1 MLVEVGFWV
10 CLGLVL
16 YVYGGYPTAVLL
28 LARIIGHD
36 VEKADIE
43 PKVSV
48 LIAAFNEEREIEQTV
63 VNKLTQDYPADRL
76 EVIVISDGST
86 DRTDA
91 IVRELAAGRE
101 GTLRFL
107 RQEPRQGKT
116 QALNLAATQATGE
129 ILVFADAN
137 SIYAPDAIRRL
148 VRGFADPSVGYVTGR
163 MIYTNPDAAG
173 IGEGSGTY
181 MGYENR
187 LRALETRL
195 GSVVGVDGGIDA
207 IRRELYTPMRPDQLP
222 DFVLPLSVVGQ
233 GRRVVYEPDAW
244 LYEPALSGAAEE
256 FRMRVRVTLRA
267 LWALYDR
274 RKLLNP
280 LRFPLFAWQLFSH
293 KALRYAAFLP
303 LAGLFAFNAGAIG
316 AHPFYLWF
324 FVLQLGGYGFAALG
338 HGFRDLSARAAKLL
352 VPYYFV
358 LLNAACALAFW
369 KFLHREKMVT
379 WRPRGGA

>member
-10 CLGLVL
+10 CIGLLL
-16 YVYGGYPTAVLL
+16 YIYGGYPATVFL

-36 VEKADIE
+36 VQKADIE
-43 PKVSV
+43 PKVTV

-63 VNKLTQDYPADRL
+63 VNKLAQNYPADRL

-91 IVRELAAGRE
+91 TVRALAAGRE
-101 GTLRFL
+101 ETLRLL

-116 QALNLAATQATGE
+116 QALNLAVTQATGE
-129 ILVFADAN
+129 IFVFADAN

-148 VRGFADPSVGYVTGR
+148 VRGFADPSVGYITGR

-173 IGEGSGTY
+173 LGEGSGTY

-207 IRRELYTPMRPDQLP
+207 IRRELYAPMRPDQLP
-222 DFVLPLSVVGQ
+222 DFVLPLSVVEQ

-293 KALRYAAFLP
+293 KVLRYAAFLP
-303 LAGLFAFNAGAIG
+303 LTGLFAFNAGAIG
-316 AHPFYLWF
+316 LHPFYLWF
-324 FVLQLGGYGFAALG
+324 FVLQLGSYGLAALG
-338 HGFRDLSARAAKLL
+338 HGFRDLPARAAKLL

-358 LLNAACALAFW
+358 LLNAACAVAFW
-369 KFLHREKMVT
+369 KFLNREKMVT